1 MRPPSATQSRAVAV
15 APAPRGFP
23 VVACPESIARGIRCL
38 LLTHISI
45 TVFWRYEQMMRGS
58 TRMGVM
64 LVAMLTLTVLFGAG
78 CASGPYEDPR
88 NFGPAGPVGMTGPGG
103 HRGRRVRAA

>member
-45 TVFWRYEQMMRGS
+45 TP
-58 TRMGVM
+58 
-64 LVAMLTLTVLFGAG
+64 VL
-78 CASGPYEDPR
+78 PR
-88 NFGPAGPVGMTGPGG
+88 AQ
-103 HRGRRVRAA
+103 RAAILSFDDGYHDFIEYALPLLDKYGLRANQNLVISSVESGLPPWETRITF